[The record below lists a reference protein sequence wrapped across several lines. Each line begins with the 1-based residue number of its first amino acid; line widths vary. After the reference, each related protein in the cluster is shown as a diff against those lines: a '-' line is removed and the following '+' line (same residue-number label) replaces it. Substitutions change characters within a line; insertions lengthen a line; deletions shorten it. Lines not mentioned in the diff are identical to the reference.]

1 VLNSVRRALQQLDFG
16 LGLALAVVAGAA
28 LYTVAY
34 LDPYIALF
42 MAPFFALGCARG
54 KHPLILLA
62 LSLVPALLLLAASAV
77 KVALTGVPLVSYDQ
91 YFLRQNVLML
101 AYNDWRVAIALVV
114 TLAGTLLYIR
124 HLFAGRGPFSR
135 FERWSLA
142 ALAFAC
148 SGALI
153 GAQRWDQNLF
163 DWEKEL
169 GTPSLRTLVMSAQ
182 IPQPQLHL
190 LPEPGPAPL
199 AASTPLGAPVGP
211 LPDIF
216 IVLQESTF
224 PPALLRPGYEP
235 QALFA
240 KTAPST
246 GPLHVHT
253 FAGATWKTEFAVT
266 TQMRPQEF
274 GGDGLYVFHQ
284 LEGRIKRSIFTEL
297 KALGYRTM
305 VFYPVPANFINARSF
320 YTSIG
325 VDEFYD
331 PESLGISTGWTWN
344 ISDAALYE
352 AMLKK
357 IGSSQTPVVAM
368 LLTINQ
374 HGPHNAEDPLTDY
387 MARFA
392 ASDRAYGEFLG
403 ALSSRGRP
411 AGVVAFGDHQ
421 PDFTARYLEDHY
433 AWSFTAYDI
442 RCVNF
447 ACAPVSERRGR
458 PLDVV
463 LLAPLALEKFGFTLD
478 GLSVLERSLFQ
489 GCDDD
494 ITHCDESVRMS
505 FNGAFSRFVD

>member
-1 VLNSVRRALQQLDFG
+1 VLTPGLRAVRQLTPG

-28 LYTVAY
+28 LYAVAY

-42 MAPFFALGCARG
+42 MTPFFALGCARG

-62 LSLVPALLLLAASAV
+62 LSVLPALLLLAVSLV
-77 KVALTGVPLVSYDQ
+77 KVTLTGVPLVSYDR

-101 AYNDWRVAIALVV
+101 AYNDWRVATALIVF
-114 TLAGTLLYIR
+114 TAATLLYVK
-124 HLFAGRGPFSR
+124 HLFAGKGPFSR

-142 ALAFAC
+142 ALALAC
-148 SGALI
+148 GGALI

-163 DWEKEL
+163 DWEMEL

-182 IPQPQLHL
+182 IPKPQLHL
-190 LPEPGPAPL
+190 LAAAEAAPRPD
-199 AASTPLGAPVGP
+199 SRPLGAPAGA

-216 IVLQESTF
+216 IILQESTF

-235 QALFA
+235 HALFA
-240 KTAPST
+240 KDAPNT

-253 FAGATWKTEFAVT
+253 FAGATWKTEFSLI

-284 LEGRIKRSIFTEL
+284 LEGRIKRSVFTEL

-305 VFYPVPANFINARSF
+305 VIYPVPGNFINAKSF
-320 YTSIG
+320 YESIG

-331 PESLGISTGWTWN
+331 PESLGTGKGWEWKTP
-344 ISDAALYE
+344 DATFYE

-357 IGSSQTPVVAM
+357 IGNSQTPVVAM
-368 LLTINQ
+368 MLTINQ
-374 HGPHNAEDPLTDY
+374 HGPHDPQDPLADY
-387 MARFA
+387 VTRFE
-392 ASDRAYGEFLG
+392 ASDKAYGDFLG
-403 ALSSRGRP
+403 SLARRGRK

-442 RCVNF
+442 RCINF
-447 ACAPVSERRGR
+447 ACAPAAERGAK

-463 LLAPLALEKFGFTLD
+463 MLVPLALEKFGFTLD
-478 GLSVLERSLFQ
+478 GLSVQQRDLFHD
-489 GCDDD
+489 CDDD
-494 ITHCDESVRMS
+494 ITHCGESVRMQ
-505 FNGAFSRFVD
+505 FNSAFERFVD

>member
-1 VLNSVRRALQQLDFG
+1 MLTPALRAVRRLNPR
-16 LGLALAVVAGAA
+16 LGLAFAVVAGAA
-28 LYTVAY
+28 LYAVAS

-62 LSLVPALLLLAASAV
+62 LSLIPALLLLAVSVV

-101 AYNDWRVAIALVV
+101 AYNDWRVAIALVLA
-114 TLAGTLLYIR
+114 TAGTLLYVK
-124 HLFAGRGPFSR
+124 HLFSGRGSFSR

-142 ALAFAC
+142 ALALAC

-182 IPQPQLHL
+182 IPKPQLRL
-190 LPEPGPAPL
+190 LAEAEAAPL
-199 AASTPLGAPVGP
+199 PDSTPLGAPAGP

-216 IVLQESTF
+216 IILQESTF

-235 QALFA
+235 RALFA
-240 KTAPST
+240 KSAPYT

-253 FAGATWKTEFAVT
+253 FAGATWKTEFAVA

-284 LEGRIKRSIFTEL
+284 LEGRIRRSVFTQL

-305 VFYPVPANFINARSF
+305 VFYPVPGNFINAKSF

-331 PESLGISTGWTWN
+331 PESLGISKGWEWN
-344 ISDAALYE
+344 IADARLYKS
-352 AMLKK
+352 MLETV
-357 IGSSQTPVVAM
+357 GNSQTPVVAM
-368 LLTINQ
+368 MLTINQ
-374 HGPHNAEDPLTDY
+374 HGPHDAQDPMTDY
-387 MARFA
+387 LARFA
-392 ASDRAYGEFLG
+392 ESDNAYGSFLESL
-403 ALSSRGRP
+403 ARRGRA
-411 AGVVAFGDHQ
+411 AGVVTFGDHQ

-442 RCVNF
+442 RCINF
-447 ACAPVSERRGR
+447 ACAPAGDRGAR
-458 PLDVV
+458 PIDAVM
-463 LLAPLALEKFGFTLD
+463 LAPLALGKFGFTLD
-478 GLSVLERSLFQ
+478 GLSVLQRTLFH

-494 ITHCDESVRMS
+494 ITRCDESVRLQ

>member
-1 VLNSVRRALQQLDFG
+1 MLT
-16 LGLALAVVAGAA
+16 LALAVVAVAA
-28 LYTVAY
+28 LYTVAF

-42 MAPFFALGCARG
+42 MTPFFALGCARG

-62 LSLVPALLLLAASAV
+62 LSLIPALLLLAVSVV
-77 KVALTGVPLVSYDQ
+77 KVTLTGVPLVSYDQ

-101 AYNDWRVAIALVV
+101 AYNDWRVAIALVAV
-114 TLAGTLLYIR
+114 TAGTLLYVK
-124 HLFAGRGPFSR
+124 HLLSGKGSFSR

-142 ALAFAC
+142 ALALAC

-182 IPQPQLHL
+182 IPKPQLRL
-190 LPEPGPAPL
+190 LAEAEAAPIPD
-199 AASTPLGAPVGP
+199 STPLGAPAGP

-216 IVLQESTF
+216 FILQESTF

-235 QALFA
+235 RALFA
-240 KTAPST
+240 KSGPYT

-253 FAGATWKTEFAVT
+253 FAGATWKTEFSVT

-284 LEGRIKRSIFTEL
+284 LEGRIKRSVFTQL

-305 VFYPVPANFINARSF
+305 VFYPVPGNFINAKSF

-331 PESLGISTGWTWN
+331 PESLGISKGWEWN
-344 ISDAALYE
+344 ISDATLYNV
-352 AMLKK
+352 MLKK
-357 IGSSQTPVVAM
+357 ISTSQTPVVAM
-368 LLTINQ
+368 MLTINQ
-374 HGPHNAEDPLTDY
+374 HGPHDNQDPLADY
-387 MARFA
+387 MARFE
-392 ASDRAYGEFLG
+392 ASDKAYGAFLD
-403 ALSSRGRP
+403 ALARRGRK
-411 AGVVAFGDHQ
+411 AGVVTFGDHQ
-421 PDFTARYLEDHY
+421 PEFTARYLDDHY

-447 ACAPVSERRGR
+447 ECAPAGQRGAR

-463 LLAPLALEKFGFTLD
+463 MLTPLALEEFGFRLD
-478 GLSVLERSLFQ
+478 GLSALQRKLFQ
-489 GCDDD
+489 ACDDD
-494 ITHCDESVRMS
+494 ITRCDESVRRQ
-505 FNGAFSRFVD
+505 FNSAFSRFLD